1 MSFSTEQKLE
11 ILKQLPKGACCRR
24 AMLYGILSS
33 KGANTEERV
42 TVRIGF
48 SEAVEPTMRLIREF
62 FGREAVITKPRE
74 GGRGS
79 ALSFESPAAARMLD
93 DILMLDTV
101 TPPEK
106 CDGCRTA
113 FLQGV
118 FLACGRVSDP
128 QKKYCLEFSLGK
140 RVDIFWKTL
149 GGMGLFLKSAHK
161 ETESVL
167 YSKNSTTI
175 EDFFALSGMN
185 QAAFRLMNSK
195 INADLRNETKRMV
208 NCETNN
214 IRKAVSASGRQ
225 IQAIVQL
232 EKSNLLSSLPDELE
246 RTARLRLMY
255 PDLSLT
261 QLAAV
266 SVPPV
271 SKSGLSHRLKRI
283 MDFCEETFG
292 RTAYG
297 NEDTAV
303 KI

>member
-1 MSFSTEQKLE
+1 
-11 ILKQLPKGACCRR
+11 
-24 AMLYGILSS
+24 MLYGILSS

-140 RVDIFWKTL
+140 RVDIFWKTF

-297 NEDTAV
+297 NEDAAV

>member
-1 MSFSTEQKLE
+1 VSFSTEQKLE

-24 AMLYGILSS
+24 AMLYGVLSA
-33 KGANTEERV
+33 KGAYSEARV
-42 TVRIGF
+42 TVRVGF
-48 SEAVEPTMRLIREF
+48 PEAVEPIVRLIREF
-62 FGREAVITKPRE
+62 FGREAVVTKPRE
-74 GGRGS
+74 GGRGC
-79 ALSFESPAAARMLD
+79 ALSFESPAAVRMLD

-113 FLQGV
+113 FLQGL
-118 FLACGRVSDP
+118 FLAAGRVSDP

-140 RVDIFWKTL
+140 RVDIFWRTL
-149 GGMGLFLKSAHK
+149 GAMGLFLKIAHK
-161 ETESVL
+161 DAESVL
-167 YSKNSTTI
+167 YSKNSATI

-195 INADLRNETKRMV
+195 INAELRNETKRMV

-225 IQAIVQL
+225 VQAILQL
-232 EKSNLLSSLPDELE
+232 EESNLLSSLPDELE
-246 RTARLRLMY
+246 RTARLRLLY

-266 SVPPV
+266 SVPPI

-292 RTAYG
+292 RAAGGST
-297 NEDTAV
+297 DTAV
-303 KI
+303 KV